1 MTEPPLLRLEGITKT
16 YGPITAVCEV
26 SADIR
31 RGELVSFVGPSGCG
45 KTTLLRVVGG
55 FARPDAGRVALDGE
69 DITALPP
76 NHRATAMVFQNYA
89 LFPHLTVAENVGYGL
104 TIRRRPAAEVARR
117 VEELL
122 SLVQLQGFG
131 QRRPAQLSG
140 GQQQRVALARSLSL
154 QPKVLLL
161 DEPLSNLDAN
171 LRIQM
176 RTEITRLQRDLNQT
190 IVFVTH
196 DQEEA
201 MSISDRIMVM
211 DRGRIL
217 QAGTPAEIYE
227 RPGSRFVARFVGAA
241 NFLDG
246 TLGNGMPGRTSIA
259 TRLGTLIV
267 EKIANGW
274 MSGDRVQVL
283 LRPEAIRLGPPE
295 ERAEPNR
302 LLGTITHAMYT
313 GSLVRYTVQV
323 GGIPLTVDLSD
334 PRHTPAFRRGDR
346 VSLQLPSDPHLLPHE
361 SVVDPNGGASTA

>member
-1 MTEPPLLRLEGITKT
+1 MTENPLLSLDGITKR
-16 YGPITAVCEV
+16 YGALVAVGDV
-26 SADIR
+26 SASIR
-31 RGELVSFVGPSGCG
+31 RGEFVSFVGPSGCG
-45 KTTLLRVVGG
+45 KTTLLRVIGG
-55 FARPDAGRVALDGE
+55 FIRPNAGRVVLDAE
-69 DITALPP
+69 DISLLPP
-76 NHRATAMVFQNYA
+76 NQRATAMVFQNYA

-122 SLVQLQGFG
+122 GLVQLQGFG
-131 QRRPAQLSG
+131 RRRPAQLSG
-140 GQQQRVALARSLSL
+140 GQQQRVALARALSL

-176 RTEITRLQRDLNQT
+176 RTEITRLQRELRQT
-190 IVFVTH
+190 VVFVTH

-227 RPGSRFVARFVGAA
+227 RPASRFVARFVGAA

-246 TLGNGMPGRTSIA
+246 TLGNGFPGRTTIA
-259 TRLGTLIV
+259 TPLGPLLV
-267 EKIANGW
+267 EKVSNGW
-274 MSGDRVQVL
+274 TLGDRVAVL
-283 LRPEAIRLGPPE
+283 LRPEAIRLGPADTRP
-295 ERAEPNR
+295 EPNR

-313 GSLVRYTVQV
+313 GALIRYTVQV
-323 GGIPLTVDLSD
+323 GDTPLTVDLSD
-334 PRHTPAFRRGDR
+334 PRHTPAFHRGDR
-346 VSLQLPSDPHLLPHE
+346 VSLQLPSDPHLLPQD
-361 SVVDPNGGASTA
+361 SAPDVNGG